1 MSELILWVTMILA
14 GIVTFYL
21 RYSFIG
27 YYNRMRVPEWFRHA
41 LRFVP
46 AAVLSALVWKAIV
59 FYGGAYQLSWG
70 NERLFA
76 ALIAAVVAWRSKNV
90 IATTAVGMVAL
101 WILQALGV

>member
-1 MSELILWVTMILA
+1 MSDAAIWISFVLA

-27 YYNRMRVPEWFRHA
+27 HYSQMRVPAWFHQA

-59 FYGGAYQLSWG
+59 FYGGSYQLSWT
-70 NERLFA
+70 NERL
-76 ALIAAVVAWRSKNV
+76 IAGLLAMVVAWRSKNV
-90 IATTAVGMVAL
+90 LLTTLLGMVIL
-101 WILQALGV
+101 WVLQALGL